1 MAGIQDH
8 DYLRLCAE
16 LARRLGVSQA
26 AARRGVEMAAA
37 KEGLRDVEARMRIAT
52 QLIDETREE
61 QNAAEG
67 EASTS
72 LDALLAA
79 SPEDENFM
87 LED

>member
-8 DYLRLCAE
+8 DYLRLCAD
-16 LARRLGVSQA
+16 LARRLGVSQRQHDA
-26 AARRGVEMAAA
+26 VEMAAA
-37 KEGLRDVEARMRIAT
+37 KEGLRDVEARMQIAT

-61 QNAAEG
+61 QNAAEC
-67 EASTS
+67 SIHQP
-72 LDALLAA
+72 DALLAA